1 MRNLSGLNSFGPP
14 LDRGGSSSPSARVS
28 PAHVRRVRMA
38 IKRTVLPQVL
48 IMVFSRLSATEPS
61 WSLSE
66 KVPGTL
72 DQVNDSAE
80 RTRSKVPG
88 TFSDRLLF
96 LALHELIGRSFQR
109 SARGRTPENCFFNLL
124 GQGKVLV
131 GNAAGRVR
139 LQLDPHLAPGD
150 GQVGMVPGGL
160 AEVTDGIGEHER
172 RGPAVRVIF
181 AAQPAVFQVPFA

>member
-1 MRNLSGLNSFGPP
+1 MRDLTGLSSFRPTVE
-14 LDRGGSSSPSARVS
+14 RGCSLSPSARVS
-28 PAHVRRVRMA
+28 PAHVRRVRRA
-38 IKRTVLPQVL
+38 IRGTVLPKVL

-109 SARGRTPENCFFNLL
+109 SARGRT
-124 GQGKVLV
+124 
-131 GNAAGRVR
+131 
-139 LQLDPHLAPGD
+139 
-150 GQVGMVPGGL
+150 
-160 AEVTDGIGEHER
+160 
-172 RGPAVRVIF
+172 
-181 AAQPAVFQVPFA
+181 